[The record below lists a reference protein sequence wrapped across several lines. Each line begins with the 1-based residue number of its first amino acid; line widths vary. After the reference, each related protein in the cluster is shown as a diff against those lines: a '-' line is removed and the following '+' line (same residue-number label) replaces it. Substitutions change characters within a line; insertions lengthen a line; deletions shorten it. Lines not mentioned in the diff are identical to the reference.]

1 VLGSPVCTPHQ
12 SDAGHVHTAA
22 SGLCYLQLTVWR
34 LGPEGRFI
42 SVIPTLRNLKQEDYL
57 EFKYNLSYGRLH
69 LRKLTKDVVL
79 NCLRIKLSLDVFRID
94 TVVVG
99 FTL

>member
-1 VLGSPVCTPHQ
+1 M
-12 SDAGHVHTAA
+12 
-22 SGLCYLQLTVWR
+22 
-34 LGPEGRFI
+34 
-42 SVIPTLRNLKQEDYL
+42 IPTLRSLKQEDYL